1 MSIGKRL
8 KKIQIL
14 KGTWVPKEKHYKK
27 SVPKFQEKREPTIDE
42 IAEMIGLKD
51 KEEKWIKKLY

>member
-14 KGTWVPKEKHYKK
+14 KGTWGPKEKHYKK

-42 IAEMIGLKD
+42 IAEMIGLKN
-51 KEEKWIKKLY
+51 KEEK